1 MGQKMNS
8 GSNEQRSLSGQP
20 SSLAAQLRQT
30 LNAIPAYT
38 WYAGPSGGLTF
49 VNQRTADYLG
59 LPEDHPLRLGI
70 DIGAQSDAHIPFLHP
85 DDQEESRKDWPAK
98 VRTGEAS
105 EHSFR
110 VRNAQGSYRW
120 FLSRV

>member
-1 MGQKMNS
+1 MNS

-49 VNQRTADYLG
+49 VTERTADYLG
-59 LPEDHPLRLGI
+59 LPAEHPLRFGI
-70 DIGAQSDAHIPFLHP
+70 DTGAAWTLQGWFGRRARDMIAAGHCHP
-85 DDQEESRKDWPAK
+85 AGAEA
-98 VRTGEAS
+98 RTS
-105 EHSFR
+105 
-110 VRNAQGSYRW
+110 
-120 FLSRV
+120 